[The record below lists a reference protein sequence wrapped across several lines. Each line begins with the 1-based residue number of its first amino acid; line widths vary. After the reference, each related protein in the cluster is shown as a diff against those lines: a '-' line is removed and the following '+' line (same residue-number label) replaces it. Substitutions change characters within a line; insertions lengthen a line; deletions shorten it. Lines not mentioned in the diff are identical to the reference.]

1 MSRGKRYD
9 NEPKLNVKKVIAT
22 IVAIIVFIMF
32 VLSLKNLLTKEDKPE
47 EVVNVETY
55 FSSMKDGKWG
65 VINNKG
71 EEIIPLE
78 YNEMV
83 IIPNATKDIFICLE
97 NVNYKTGT
105 YTTKVLNKENK
116 EILTEYSQ
124 VEAIQN
130 QLNSEIWYED
140 DVLTYVENGKYGL
153 INFNGKRITDAI
165 YDKIYALTGTKRSI
179 IIEKDGKM
187 GLISLEQIILEPEY
201 TEIKTVTPNDS
212 SNGYIA
218 KNESNKYGLIDANK
232 KTVLDFKYDEIASVT
247 GNNLYVVREGNLKII
262 DKDGNTKLESGF
274 DEVVDI
280 EGDNIIMKSGGKCG
294 VINISGE
301 TVIPTEYDS
310 LSIAFNNNYIAARD
324 GKYGMITPENT
335 VAIEF
340 KYNQMYYRE
349 AANFVEAEKEN
360 FKTDI
365 IDSNFNI
372 ALEDIIISDVDIEKG
387 YLRVRKDDD
396 YKYYNFK
403 FEEKKAQELLTANT
417 LFLVKENGKYG
428 YKNKNGELVVD
439 CIYDDAREQNEFGY
453 CAVKQNGVWGALKSD
468 GTVILEP
475 SINLDN
481 NLYIDFIDTWY
492 LFEDS
497 TLNTYTK

>member
-1 MSRGKRYD
+1 
-9 NEPKLNVKKVIAT
+9 
-22 IVAIIVFIMF
+22 
-32 VLSLKNLLTKEDKPE
+32 
-47 EVVNVETY
+47 
-55 FSSMKDGKWG
+55 
-65 VINNKG
+65 
-71 EEIIPLE
+71 
-78 YNEMV
+78 
-83 IIPNATKDIFICLE
+83 
-97 NVNYKTGT
+97 
-105 YTTKVLNKENK
+105 
-116 EILTEYSQ
+116 
-124 VEAIQN
+124 
-130 QLNSEIWYED
+130 
-140 DVLTYVENGKYGL
+140 
-153 INFNGKRITDAI
+153 
-165 YDKIYALTGTKRSI
+165 
-179 IIEKDGKM
+179 
-187 GLISLEQIILEPEY
+187 
-201 TEIKTVTPNDS
+201 
-212 SNGYIA
+212 
-218 KNESNKYGLIDANK
+218 
-232 KTVLDFKYDEIASVT
+232 
-247 GNNLYVVREGNLKII
+247 
-262 DKDGNTKLESGF
+262 
-274 DEVVDI
+274 
-280 EGDNIIMKSGGKCG
+280 
-294 VINISGE
+294 
-301 TVIPTEYDS
+301 
-310 LSIAFNNNYIAARD
+310 
-324 GKYGMITPENT
+324 MITPENT

-428 YKNKNGELVVD
+428 YQNKNGELVVD